1 MSLYLKY
8 RPQTFDELSWQEFIS
23 TTLKNAV
30 KEDKLVWAYLF
41 TGPRGTGKTSSARI
55 FARSINCTNKTDWN
69 PCLTCDNCVS
79 FWENKLIDIIEIDAA
94 SHTGVDNIR
103 DIIEKAQFSPNKTK
117 YKVYIID
124 EVHMLSKW
132 AFNALLKILEEPP
145 NHVKF
150 ILATTEINKVP
161 ETILS
166 RCQRYDF
173 KSIDDESVLKRLS
186 YIAQNED
193 ITIDEKSLAYITKNA
208 NGGLRNAI
216 NLFEQLIQWKNIT
229 YSDIIKNLWITEE
242 DILTSFLVKL
252 ENKDMS
258 IIADYE
264 ILIHSWKNLK
274 IFFKDLLYYTKDKI
288 LSNIK
293 SNAPYWNLIH
303 ILETLDEF
311 YAKTKNTLDEKV
323 TFLTAILKLISNETP
338 HQQLVQMISVS
349 EKTTSTSSAVKAE
362 KPLVKKQEE
371 AFSIEDIFWET
382 PVKQTEKIAVEREVF
397 NNTWNADI
405 KETLIIALR
414 EIGVKWAVVMWV
426 KSSRIEIN
434 RNDVTFH
441 LATKFAYNGLNSPEV
456 LTSLSV
462 ALWKVGIESPNVIL
476 KC

>member
-55 FARSINCTNKTDWN
+55 FARSINCTNMADWN

-79 FWENKLIDIIEIDAA
+79 FSENKLIDIIEIDAA
-94 SHTGVDNIR
+94 SHTWVDNIR

-124 EVHMLSKW
+124 EVHMLSKG

-145 NHVKF
+145 SHVKF

-173 KSIDDESVLKRLS
+173 KSIDDESVSKRLA
-186 YIAQNED
+186 YIAQNEGVH
-193 ITIDEKSLAYITKNA
+193 IDEKSLEYITKNA
-208 NGGLRNAI
+208 NGWLRNAI
-216 NLFEQLIQWKNIT
+216 NLFEQLIKWENIT
-229 YSDIIKNLWITEE
+229 YTDIITNLWITEE
-242 DILTSFLVKL
+242 DTLKSFLVKL

-264 ILIHSWKNLK
+264 TLIHSGKNLK

-293 SNAPYWNLIH
+293 NNASFWNLMH

-338 HQQLVQMISVS
+338 HEQVVIQKV
-349 EKTTSTSSAVKAE
+349 EKKVEVKPAKVE
-362 KPLVKKQEE
+362 KNEVKEE
-371 AFSIEDIFWET
+371 EPFSIEDIFWET
-382 PVKQTEKIAVEREVF
+382 PVKQTEKIPVESEVF
-397 NNTWNADI
+397 NNSWNADT
-405 KETLIIALR
+405 KEKLIIALR
-414 EIGVKWAVVMWV
+414 EIGVKWAVIMWV
-426 KSSRIEIN
+426 KWARIEVN
-434 RNDVTFH
+434 GNDVTFH

-462 ALWKVGIESPNVIL
+462 GLWKIGIESPNIHL